1 MGGLLAVTAGGGMRG
16 FGDLEGAIMD
26 RVWSAGRPVLVREIH
41 KTLEPERAYTTV
53 QTVTEILCRKGWLGR
68 VKDGRAY
75 RYWATVS
82 RAEYTGDLMS
92 EALAASGDHAAA
104 FRRFAERMSPD
115 EAEQLR
121 RELEEALRAR
131 SGR

>member
-1 MGGLLAVTAGGGMRG
+1 MRG
-16 FGDLEGAIMD
+16 FGDLEGAIME
-26 RVWSAGRPVLVREIH
+26 RVWSAGRPLLVREIQQA
-41 KTLEPERAYTTV
+41 LEPERAYNTV
-53 QTVTEILCRKGWLGR
+53 QTVTEVLCRKGWLGR

-82 RAEYTGDLMS
+82 RDEYSGDLMS

-104 FRRFAERMSPD
+104 FRRLAERIGPE

-121 RELEEALRAR
+121 KALEVTQRAR
-131 SGR
+131 GGR